1 MLVLSAQWRDLKRS
15 WILRWCV
22 YRIFSIP
29 GKVPNV
35 KGIQNC
41 GETRCFLC
49 PKMRIVEETHIK
61 VKTIKVY
68 ELLIHKKGND
78 ELIRNPK
85 VVFHIKCVE
94 NTHTENEYSPL

>member
-1 MLVLSAQWRDLKRS
+1 
-15 WILRWCV
+15 
-22 YRIFSIP
+22 
-29 GKVPNV
+29 
-35 KGIQNC
+35 
-41 GETRCFLC
+41 
-49 PKMRIVEETHIK
+49 MRIVEETHIK